1 MRRISASL
9 LVTSSCAAVVLVTV
23 LFPAAA
29 ADASLTVPASTLGSS
44 VPAPLGRNT
53 HRRTRLPFDLDA
65 IRGGASVDT
74 EGSVVDAISSSST
87 STSSSSS
94 SSSADEERYSRQ
106 VYTLGAR
113 AHALVR
119 QTTAILDGPPTSGLL
134 YECGKNLALSGVGS
148 VVLLVDDNPE
158 SRSVHNAYHCA
169 GLDDLGRGYRNAAV
183 AETGMGTGAGA
194 KANAGIEAVGKEEEE
209 LVAEYLRR
217 LNPGLRV
224 SVRKRSE
231 FMSLCFGEAADP
243 GEDILGSTNPVFLSI
258 DRPQS
263 TQLVLNDACRR
274 YGSVAGEGRRAIPF
288 VSVETAG
295 R

>member
-1 MRRISASL
+1 MRRIHVLVSSSL
-9 LVTSSCAAVVLVTV
+9 LVTSSCAAVVLATV

-29 ADASLTVPASTLGSS
+29 PDASLTVPASTLGSS

-65 IRGGASVDT
+65 IRGGASADT
-74 EGSVVDAISSSST
+74 EGSGVGAISPS
-87 STSSSSS
+87 SSSSS

-158 SRSVHNAYHCA
+158 SRSVHNGYHCA
-169 GLDDLGRGYRNAAV
+169 RLDDLGRGYRNAAM

-194 KANAGIEAVGKEEEE
+194 KADFGKKAGGGGGGGPPPPPPKKKFKKKSPGGKFF
-209 LVAEYLRR
+209 
-217 LNPGLRV
+217 
-224 SVRKRSE
+224 KK
-231 FMSLCFGEAADP
+231 FF
-243 GEDILGSTNPVFLSI
+243 F
-258 DRPQS
+258 
-263 TQLVLNDACRR
+263 
-274 YGSVAGEGRRAIPF
+274 
-288 VSVETAG
+288 
-295 R
+295 